1 MKWNGGWNPNDL
13 KCSRVNFSF
22 SLLLLGVFFTMKAEG
37 AALIGDRAVGCCS
50 ADTLWRSSR
59 RNNSTR
65 YPTADGS
72 SPPTHSTTPPRTQPP
87 PLARLSRLGMKST
100 HQMSGAGRKEGR
112 EITNS
117 RGRLII
123 FLMFVF
129 FGFSTGW
136 QPVDCPRNK
145 HRQAGT
151 GSPTAH
157 WLWWGMDL
165 INYRFECDLSCLIL
179 WAIGRLCVR
188 SSQASSQMKINGEKQ
203 RRGR

>member
-1 MKWNGGWNPNDL
+1 
-13 KCSRVNFSF
+13 
-22 SLLLLGVFFTMKAEG
+22 MKAEG
-37 AALIGDRAVGCCS
+37 TALIGDRAVGCCS

-65 YPTADGS
+65 YPTAYGS
-72 SPPTHSTTPPRTQPP
+72 SPPTHSTPNH

-117 RGRLII
+117 RGGLII
-123 FLMFVF
+123 FLMFVCF

-157 WLWWGMDL
+157 WL
-165 INYRFECDLSCLIL
+165 
-179 WAIGRLCVR
+179 
-188 SSQASSQMKINGEKQ
+188 
-203 RRGR
+203 